1 MLPHPLTNFEI
12 SKCHQKEP
20 KLNGVYSRNNF
31 PKKQDGAYVINFDEL
46 ESLGTYWI
54 ALYVNGDIRVHF
66 MMPPTLTLFEIS
78 TFQKK

>member
-1 MLPHPLTNFEI
+1 MSPHPLTNFEI

-46 ESLGTYWI
+46 ESLGTQWI
-54 ALYVNGDIRVHF
+54 ALYHNGNNKSAFYDATYF
-66 MMPPTLTLFEIS
+66 DSF
-78 TFQKK
+78 